1 MEDTPFLPGRLKVT
15 NYNPKEEATLIESL
29 TMLRFSYWK
38 AFMMPL
44 WSLLTLM
51 ILPVRLYWSAE
62 LRAYYLYS

>member
-1 MEDTPFLPGRLKVT
+1 
-15 NYNPKEEATLIESL
+15 
-29 TMLRFSYWK
+29 MLRFSYVK

-44 WSLLTLM
+44 WSVLTLM